1 MNAKSKRVNTKLV
14 IVGARVGQAKTCGS
28 GTGSNTTP
36 EVESLLRLRV
46 EGPEQYCLV
55 YPSVI
60 RLNVSSEIA

>member
-28 GTGSNTTP
+28 GTSSNITP

-46 EGPEQYCLV
+46 EGPEQYYLV